1 MARARQ
7 RGTANYWPGFVDA
20 LTTLLLVIIFLLVVF
35 VLAQVV
41 LSRAITGKD
50 AALKRLSQQ
59 VLELTELLSM
69 ERQANEDLR
78 GSTDQL
84 LAQLGD
90 ATQARDELALLLEQM
105 TAKANA
111 LEQRATQAEKALLDA
126 ESKVA
131 ADRETVE
138 LRLRQ
143 LESLRRDL
151 EALRKV
157 RAELERQVAAL
168 NTALQQSRTHA
179 DELEKETAE
188 NRRQVVV
195 LRQRNE
201 AMEKQQAAQAS
212 ELGALRDRSK
222 ELEAKLG
229 DERERT
235 QLAQKEIDEKD
246 VRLAELLAAAAAADE
261 SIEQERRLSEKR
273 RSQIALLN
281 LQIVKLQEEL
291 RRIGALLDVAEAKD
305 KESQAQIKDLGR
317 RLNRALAAKVEE
329 LSRYRS
335 EFFGRLK
342 EVLGDR
348 GDITVVGDRF
358 VFQSEVL
365 FASGSDELGEEG
377 KEQLARLAK
386 TLIEIAAKIPDDI
399 DWVLRVD
406 GHTDARPIATPRFA
420 SNWELS
426 TARAISVV
434 RFLIQQGV
442 PPKRLAA
449 TGFAEYQPLDTSDD
463 ELAYRRNRRIELKLT
478 ER

>member
-7 RGTANYWPGFVDA
+7 RGAANYWPGFVDA

-41 LSRAITGKD
+41 LSQAITGKD
-50 AALKRLSQQ
+50 AALERLSRQ
-59 VLELTELLSM
+59 VLELTELLSL
-69 ERQANEDLR
+69 ERQANEELR
-78 GSTDQL
+78 GNTEQL
-84 LAQLGD
+84 VAQLGE
-90 ATQARDELALLLEQM
+90 ATQVRDELALLLEQM
-105 TAKANA
+105 TAKAEA
-111 LEQRATQAEKALLDA
+111 FERRAIEAEQALLDA

-151 EALRKV
+151 EALRKARV
-157 RAELERQVAAL
+157 ELEREVASLA
-168 NTALQQSRTHA
+168 TALEQSRVRTGDLEREMTENRRLA
-179 DELEKETAE
+179 VELRRRNQELEKQEAERTA
-188 NRRQVVV
+188 
-195 LRQRNE
+195 
-201 AMEKQQAAQAS
+201 
-212 ELGALRDRSK
+212 ELGALRDRTK
-222 ELEAKLG
+222 ELEARLA

-235 QLAQKEIDEKD
+235 LLAQKEIDEKD
-246 VRLAELLAAAAAADE
+246 VRLAELLAAAAAAEE
-261 SIEQERRLSEKR
+261 SIDEERRLSDKR

-281 LQIVKLQEEL
+281 LQIVKLKEEL
-291 RRIGALLDVAEAKD
+291 RRIGALLEAAEAKD
-305 KESQAQIKDLGR
+305 KASQAQIKDLGQ

-335 EFFGRLK
+335 EFFGRLR

-377 KEQLARLAK
+377 REQLARLAR
-386 TLIEIAAKIPDDI
+386 TLNEIAARIPNDI
-399 DWVLRVD
+399 NWVLRVD
-406 GHTDARPIATPRFA
+406 GHTDARPIATPRFP

-434 RFLIQQGV
+434 RYLVAEGV
-442 PPKRLAA
+442 PAKRLAA
-449 TGFAEYQPLDTSDD
+449 TGFAEFQPLDASDG
-463 ELAYRRNRRIELKLT
+463 ELAFRRNRRIELKLT